1 MYKLIPLI
9 LLVGCATEPQ
19 PPTIEIQKVEV
30 PIAVLCKTAE
40 PAVPSFNINNVTGA
54 DDIFVKTRAL
64 LADNSL
70 HRGYEAELLSALR
83 SCK

>member
-1 MYKLIPLI
+1 MYKFLPLILI
-9 LLVGCATEPQ
+9 LLVGCATK

-70 HRGYEAELLSALR
+70 HRGYEAELLAALR